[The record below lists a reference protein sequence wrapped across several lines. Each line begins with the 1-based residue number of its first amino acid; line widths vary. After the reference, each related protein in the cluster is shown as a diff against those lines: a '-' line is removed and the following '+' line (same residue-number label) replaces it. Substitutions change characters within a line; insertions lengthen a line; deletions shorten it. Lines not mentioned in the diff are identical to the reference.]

1 MRPPPFVKRASTAML
16 KRILREP
23 LVHFLALALL
33 IFAAHGLLRTGADAP
48 EKIVVSASKIEQM
61 AKVFTK
67 TWQRSPTADELKG
80 MIDDY
85 VKEEILVRQALEL
98 GLDRDDT
105 VVRRRLRQKMEFLNA
120 ADAVPVTVTD
130 PELEAYLEANPATF
144 ATDAKLAF
152 EQVFLNPARHGDT
165 IAEDAAA
172 LLAKLAATT
181 RPTPLRLAMSP
192 CFPRQFCTQA
202 RRRSTRPSAETLR
215 TRSKR
220 LRSVSGR
227 DRSPAAS
234 VSIWSGCRSMRQARC
249 QNSRTS
255 ATTWQGSGKT
265 PSVPNLSSN
274 ASANCSL
281 ATRSASKPPL
291 PRGTADETALCPS
304 RLADPPA
311 ARRFRYRS

>member
-172 LLAKLAATT
+172 LLAELRSNDTADPASLGDVSLLPAAVLHTSKAAIDQTFGGDLADALEKA
-181 RPTPLRLAMSP
+181 PLGQWTGPIASSFGLHLVRVSEHAPGHCQNSASKGP
-192 CFPRQFCTQA
+192 
-202 RRRSTRPSAETLR
+202 RRSGG
-215 TRSKR
+215 SK
-220 LRSVSGR
+220 
-227 DRSPAAS
+227 AAP
-234 VSIWSGCRSMRQARC
+234 IWSGGPSTARGDCGMARSSSTG
-249 QNSRTS
+249 SR
-255 ATTWQGSGKT
+255 
-265 PSVPNLSSN
+265 
-274 ASANCSL
+274 
-281 ATRSASKPPL
+281 
-291 PRGTADETALCPS
+291 PR
-304 RLADPPA
+304 
-311 ARRFRYRS
+311 